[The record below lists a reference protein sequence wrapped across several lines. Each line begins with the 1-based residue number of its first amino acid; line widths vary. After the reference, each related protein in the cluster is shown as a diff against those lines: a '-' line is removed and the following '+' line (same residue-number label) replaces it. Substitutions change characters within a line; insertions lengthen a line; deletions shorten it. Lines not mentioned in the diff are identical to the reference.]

1 MKQSIKVMS
10 LCVALCSAMY
20 IQAVPY
26 YTARSQSVNAAR
38 EMVGWQE
45 DINRCNEDHIYGSFS
60 ITPEYTQTFRS
71 NRIASCIFGS
81 DLSCSDDCGSA
92 LRIQGSLVSG
102 RDPKAWL
109 ADYFGLP
116 EDFDST
122 VTFKPRIRNFLVDLN
137 FYMGLDELASG
148 LYFRVHAPVVYTR
161 WKLNPC
167 ETVNAAGTVG
177 YQAGYFS
184 GNPVAVSALSTS
196 ALDFFSGNAGGS
208 NAPTLTTNNST
219 TSASGNSSL
228 PATVI
233 FNQLSC
239 SRWANGCGDCSSSSK
254 TRLSDVEFALGWN
267 FWCNED
273 YLVGLQIRASAPT
286 GNKPSSCYLL
296 EPIIG
301 SGGFWK
307 LGGGLDFHAIFWRSE
322 CESSSFG
329 FYLDANIQH
338 LFDTCQKRCFDLCSS
353 GTCKPGQNSRYMLA
367 QRLQPVPTTA
377 IDPLAPVNTLGV
389 EFASEFAPV
398 ANLTTFNVDVKVSV
412 EADIAA
418 KFAYTNG
425 CFGFDLGYEFYG
437 RSCEK
442 FCSKTNTCPANQ
454 LDGKT
459 WALKGD
465 SQVFGFTATT
475 GVPVALAAT
484 QSCATIYSG
493 LNNFASATATRLN
506 TGIDT
511 PVPSTN
517 AFVAPTGA
525 GNAVAQDSSST
536 PVGLTIDNVN
546 FEGTRAISNKLFAHF
561 NYSWRDCEDWVPYL
575 GIGGEVEFAA
585 CGSCGSSCGSCG
597 NSCGTSCGNSC
608 GSTCGSTCASSCASS
623 CGSRSGSCTRCIPN
637 QWGVWV
643 KGGVSFN

>member
-1 MKQSIKVMS
+1 MS
-10 LCVALCSAMY
+10 VFAALLSAVQ

-38 EMVGWQE
+38 EMVGWEE

-81 DLSCSDDCGSA
+81 DLSCSDDCGSS
-92 LRIQGSLVSG
+92 LKIQGSLVTG
-102 RDPKAWL
+102 RDPNAWL

-116 EDFDST
+116 EDFNST
-122 VTFKPRIRNFLVDLN
+122 VSFKPRISNFLVDLN
-137 FYMGLDELASG
+137 FYLGLDELACG
-148 LYFRVHAPVVYTR
+148 LYFRVHAPIVHTR

-167 ETVNAAGTVG
+167 ESIVAAGTVG

-184 GNPVAVSALSTS
+184 SNPVAVSALSTS
-196 ALDFFSGNAGGS
+196 ALDFFSGNAGGVR
-208 NAPTLTTNNST
+208 APLLTNNNT
-219 TSASGNSSL
+219 TATGNSSL
-228 PATVI
+228 PANVI
-233 FNQLSC
+233 FQPLAA
-239 SRWANGCGDCSSSSK
+239 SRWSDDCGDCHSNTK

-273 YLVGLQIRASAPT
+273 YLVGLQLRASAPT
-286 GNKPSSCYLL
+286 GNKPSSCYLM
-296 EPIIG
+296 EPVVG

-338 LFDTCQKRCFDLCSS
+338 LFDTCQKRTFDLRTS
-353 GTCKPGQNSRYMLA
+353 GTACVAGQNSRYMLA
-367 QRLQPVPTTA
+367 QRLQPVDATVATNPF
-377 IDPLAPVNTLGV
+377 PLAPANTLGLQ
-389 EFASEFAPV
+389 FASEFAPV
-398 ANLTTFNVDVKVSV
+398 ANITTFNVDVKVNV

-442 FCSKTNTCPANQ
+442 FCPKTDCVGNA
-454 LDGKT
+454 LDGQT

-465 SQVFGFTATT
+465 SQVFGFNTVTTTA
-475 GVPVALAAT
+475 PVALAAT
-484 QSCATIYSG
+484 QSGATIHG
-493 LNNFASATATRLN
+493 GVNNFATAATVRQNSALIDSPVFATNSTVSSTVATAQR
-506 TGIDT
+506 
-511 PVPSTN
+511 
-517 AFVAPTGA
+517 
-525 GNAVAQDSSST
+525 SSST
-536 PVGLTIDNVN
+536 PVGLTIANVN

-561 NYSWRDCEDWVPYL
+561 NYSWRDNEDWTPYL
-575 GIGGEVEFAA
+575 GLGGEVEFAG

-597 NSCGTSCGNSC
+597 NSCGSCGNSC
-608 GSTCGSTCASSCASS
+608 GNTCATSCATSCASS
-623 CGSRSGSCTRCIPN
+623 CGSTSGDCTRCVPN

>member
-1 MKQSIKVMS
+1 MKQSTKIMS
-10 LCVALCSAMY
+10 VFAALLSAVQ

-38 EMVGWQE
+38 EQVGWEE
-45 DINRCNEDHIYGSFS
+45 DINRCNEDHIYGSFN

-81 DLSCSDDCGSA
+81 DLSCSDDCGSS
-92 LRIQGSLVSG
+92 LKIQGSLVTN
-102 RDPKAWL
+102 RDPNAWL

-116 EDFDST
+116 EDFNST
-122 VTFKPRIRNFLVDLN
+122 VSFKPRISNFLVDLN
-137 FYMGLDELASG
+137 FYLGLDELACG
-148 LYFRVHAPVVYTR
+148 LYFRVHAPIVWTR

-167 ETVNAAGTVG
+167 ESVAAAGTVG
-177 YQAGYFS
+177 YQPGYFS
-184 GNPVAVSALSTS
+184 GNAVPVSALSTS
-196 ALDFFSGNAGGS
+196 ALEFFSGNAGGVRT
-208 NAPTLTTNNST
+208 PLLTTDNTSST
-219 TSASGNSSL
+219 GNSSL
-228 PATVI
+228 PANVI
-233 FNQLSC
+233 FQPLAA
-239 SRWANGCGDCSSSSK
+239 SRWAEDCGDCHSNTK
-254 TRLSDVEFALGWN
+254 TRLSDVEFAMGWN

-273 YLVGLQIRASAPT
+273 YLIGLQLRASAPT
-286 GNKPSSCYLL
+286 GNKPSSCYLM
-296 EPIIG
+296 EPIVG

-338 LFDTCQKRCFDLCSS
+338 LFDTCQKRTFDLCSS
-353 GTCKPGQNSRYMLA
+353 GTAFSAGQNSRYMLA
-367 QRLQPVPTTA
+367 QRLEPADTNANPFALTPANATA
-377 IDPLAPVNTLGV
+377 VQ
-389 EFASEFAPV
+389 FASEFAPV

-425 CFGFDLGYEFYG
+425 CFGFDLGYNFYG

-442 FCSKTNTCPANQ
+442 FCPKTDCAATA

-465 SQVFGFTATT
+465 SQVFGFHTPTSRTA
-475 GVPVALAAT
+475 PVALAAT
-484 QSCATIYSG
+484 QSGATIYRG
-493 LNNFASATATRLN
+493 VNNFATDATVRQNTVNIDSPVLATNATVSSTDATAQR
-506 TGIDT
+506 
-511 PVPSTN
+511 
-517 AFVAPTGA
+517 
-525 GNAVAQDSSST
+525 SSAT
-536 PVGLTIDNVN
+536 PVGLTIANVN

-561 NYSWRDCEDWVPYL
+561 NYSWRDCEDWTPYL
-575 GIGGEVEFAA
+575 GLGGEVEFA
-585 CGSCGSSCGSCG
+585 GCGSCG
-597 NSCGTSCGNSC
+597 NSCDTSCD
-608 GSTCGSTCASSCASS
+608 TTCATTCSTSCDSS
-623 CGSRSGSCTRCIPN
+623 CGSSNGSCARCIPS

>member
-1 MKQSIKVMS
+1 MKQSTKVMS
-10 LCVALCSAMY
+10 VFAALCATQL
-20 IQAVPY
+20 QAVPY

-38 EMVGWQE
+38 EMVGWEE
-45 DINRCNEDHIYGSFS
+45 DINRCCEDHMYGSFS

-81 DLSCSDDCGSA
+81 DLACSDDCGSA
-92 LRIQGSLVSG
+92 LKIQGSLVAN

-109 ADYFGLP
+109 ADYFGLA

-122 VTFKPRIRNFLVDLN
+122 VTFKPRISNFLVDLN
-137 FYMGLDELASG
+137 FYLGLDELASG
-148 LYFRVHAPVVYTR
+148 LYFRVHAPIVHTR

-167 ETVNAAGTVG
+167 EVVNAPGTIG

-184 GNPVAVSALSTS
+184 SNPVATTALATS
-196 ALDFFSGNAGGS
+196 ALDFFSGNAGGTH
-208 NAPTLTTNNST
+208 APILTNDAT
-219 TSASGNSSL
+219 TATGNSSL
-228 PATVI
+228 PANVI
-233 FNQLSC
+233 FQQLAA
-239 SRWANGCGDCSSSSK
+239 SRWSRNCDDCSSSTK

-273 YLVGLQIRASAPT
+273 YLIGLQLRASAPT
-286 GNKPSSCYLL
+286 GNKPSSSYLM
-296 EPIIG
+296 EPIVG

-338 LFDTCQKRCFDLCSS
+338 LFDTCQKRTFDLRTS
-353 GTCKPGQNSRYMLA
+353 GTSCVVGQNSRYMLA
-367 QRLQPVPTTA
+367 QRLEPATTNNNVFQL
-377 IDPLAPVNTLGV
+377 DPANTLGV
-389 EFASEFAPV
+389 QFASEFAPV

-442 FCSKTNTCPANQ
+442 FCPKTNCSNSGDPLNGT
-454 LDGKT
+454 T

-465 SQVFGFTATT
+465 SQVFGFNTT
-475 GVPVALAAT
+475 TPTRPVALAAT
-484 QSCATIYSG
+484 QSAATIHG
-493 LNNFASATATRLN
+493 GVNNFATAATVRQNSLN
-506 TGIDT
+506 IDT
-511 PVPSTN
+511 PVLATN
-517 AFVAPTGA
+517 AQVSPTD
-525 GNAVAQDSSST
+525 VTAQRSSST
-536 PVGLTIDNVN
+536 PVGLTLANVN

-561 NYSWRDCEDWVPYL
+561 NYSWRDCEDWTPYL
-575 GIGGEVEFAA
+575 GIGGEVEFAG

-597 NSCGTSCGNSC
+597 NSCGNTCATSCA
-608 GSTCGSTCASSCASS
+608 STCATSCASS
-623 CGSRSGSCTRCIPN
+623 CGSTNGSCSRCVPS